1 MFVNPIILFIYE
13 ILLDVA
19 LFFTTFNFLFTQ
31 NKPVLKRIFVS
42 ISVPVVWIFSMIIH
56 DLFYATDIVALLYGL
71 VLYGIFFSLKRIN
84 FEVLNSIL
92 LLVYTKGIIEFLVAL
107 PINTLKYYNLHN
119 HILVMITTKIL
130 TFIVSIAI
138 YKKIYP
144 YFTSNIDQ
152 VKAKKIVTYSLLIL
166 NILFSSYFIFIQWFD
181 LYRKLLYF
189 TLTITI
195 IFVIITVGF
204 LYALHKYL
212 QLKFQHELSNQHLEA
227 LTKYNHIVEE
237 ETYKTKEFQHDYKN
251 LMLSTTSFIEN
262 NDLAGLKE
270 MMHSLID
277 YSKDYFSHSTFQYK
291 DIHNIKHPALKSIIL
306 AKLVTFTELG
316 ITCQFECRKP
326 LDNIYIDTFDFIRV
340 VGILLDNA
348 QEYVTTIEEKHI
360 EILITSHTKMMELVI
375 SNPYIPDHYTL
386 RNFKQEGFS
395 LKGNDRGMGLSTI
408 TKIEKKHDNLT
419 VLFEKNTIFSA
430 KIITTKL

>member
-92 LLVYTKGIIEFLVAL
+92 LLVYTKGIVEFLVAL

-119 HILVMITTKIL
+119 HTLVMITTKIL

-152 VKAKKIVTYSLLIL
+152 VKAKK
-166 NILFSSYFIFIQWFD
+166 
-181 LYRKLLYF
+181 
-189 TLTITI
+189 
-195 IFVIITVGF
+195 
-204 LYALHKYL
+204 
-212 QLKFQHELSNQHLEA
+212 
-227 LTKYNHIVEE
+227 
-237 ETYKTKEFQHDYKN
+237 
-251 LMLSTTSFIEN
+251 
-262 NDLAGLKE
+262 
-270 MMHSLID
+270 
-277 YSKDYFSHSTFQYK
+277 
-291 DIHNIKHPALKSIIL
+291 
-306 AKLVTFTELG
+306 
-316 ITCQFECRKP
+316 
-326 LDNIYIDTFDFIRV
+326 
-340 VGILLDNA
+340 
-348 QEYVTTIEEKHI
+348 
-360 EILITSHTKMMELVI
+360 
-375 SNPYIPDHYTL
+375 
-386 RNFKQEGFS
+386 
-395 LKGNDRGMGLSTI
+395 
-408 TKIEKKHDNLT
+408 
-419 VLFEKNTIFSA
+419 
-430 KIITTKL
+430 